1 MTDVTPTIATVTWE
15 VVTVPCKPVQ
25 DLDVTAQPC
34 SLRVS
39 LSWWGETNSNP
50 SRENRRAQEP
60 LVYVGQDPVTMGS
73 SASMVTCSMC
83 RGAEPRD
90 CRGVTLSLQPADCFP
105 TQLLQVLQ
113 L

>member
-1 MTDVTPTIATVTWE
+1 
-15 VVTVPCKPVQ
+15 
-25 DLDVTAQPC
+25 
-34 SLRVS
+34 
-39 LSWWGETNSNP
+39 
-50 SRENRRAQEP
+50 
-60 LVYVGQDPVTMGS
+60 MGS